1 MWLLVVWG
9 GWGVAG
15 SGPEWLGYDCGV
27 VVVVWGGCGSVDVVV
42 VVVIIQHNCG
52 GVVIAVECSSG
63 LYG

>member
-27 VVVVWGGCGSVDVVV
+27 VVGVWGGCGSVVVV
-42 VVVIIQHNCG
+42 V
-52 GVVIAVECSSG
+52 
-63 LYG
+63 LLW